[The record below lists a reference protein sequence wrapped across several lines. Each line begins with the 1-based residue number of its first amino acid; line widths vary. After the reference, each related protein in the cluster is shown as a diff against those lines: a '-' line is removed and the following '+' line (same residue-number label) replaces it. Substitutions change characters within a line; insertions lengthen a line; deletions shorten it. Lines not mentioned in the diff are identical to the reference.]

1 MIKQVIEQTIEKI
14 KELYWAGKSDG
25 VARVDNTKAVTKI
38 ARNLV
43 QAIVD
48 LSECEWVLE
57 DTILDESFY
66 ATQCG
71 IHPSFGPGEP
81 RDLEESGYKYCH
93 YCGGEVKEIT

>member
-1 MIKQVIEQTIEKI
+1 MKQSEIYKKMVAGVVTIFPLIEEDVGMM
-14 KELYWAGKSDG
+14 LDG
-25 VARVDNTKAVTKI
+25 LLQDTA
-38 ARNLV
+38 
-43 QAIVD
+43 QAIVG

>member
-1 MIKQVIEQTIEKI
+1 MKLNQVIETLRGYGFGYFIADGERDKSR
-14 KELYWAGKSDG
+14 KETA
-25 VARVDNTKAVTKI
+25 
-38 ARNLV
+38 

-48 LSECEWVLE
+48 LSKHECEWVLE